1 VWTHP
6 LDTVT
11 GSGVLVD
18 GVLYSAGYRRPK
30 WWFAVDWQTGRTRCE
45 QKELST
51 GAAVY
56 ADGRLYVLDERGTA
70 ALVNPGPES
79 LDVVGRFRLFPRKA
93 RDAWAHP
100 VLLDGRLYLR
110 YHDTLWCYGVKGG

>member
-1 VWTHP
+1 MWTCP

-18 GVLYSAGYRRPK
+18 GTLFAAGYRKPK
-30 WWFAVDWQTGRTRCE
+30 WWFGVDWQTGQTKCE
-45 QKELST
+45 LEEFTT
-51 GAAVY
+51 GAAIY

-70 ALVNPGPES
+70 GLLKPGAYSVEI
-79 LDVVGRFRLFPRKA
+79 VGRFPLIAGRV

-100 VLLDGRLYLR
+100 VLCDGRLYLR
-110 YHDTLWCYGVKGG
+110 YHDTLWCYDVKKP